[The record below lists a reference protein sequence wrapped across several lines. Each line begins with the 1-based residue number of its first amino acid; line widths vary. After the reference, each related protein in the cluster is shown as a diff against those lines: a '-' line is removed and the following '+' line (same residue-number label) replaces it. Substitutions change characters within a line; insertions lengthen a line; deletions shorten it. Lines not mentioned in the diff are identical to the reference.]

1 MEKSR
6 RHMTV
11 ILLRP
16 DGRNRTWALTRRRFF
31 LFSAGAVI
39 FAVLLVV
46 LVYAVLLQRIEY
58 MRLWDK
64 YQLMAARDIAVLS
77 PRPAGADRVPGAA
90 ELSEEMPPVVAA
102 RTASGQP
109 EQAGVGAAPVVSS
122 AVPDETPQAVEAPVR
137 LDDFR
142 LRPLQEPDS
151 WELNVQLTKTEWT
164 GEVQRGFIAI
174 MIEDAER
181 PGRYLT
187 LPPVTVVNGRPLS
200 PQAGESF
207 AIRRL
212 KPIRHEFI
220 LPESFTMREVRIL
233 IYDREG
239 HLLLE
244 RVFPVEGGSCS

>member
-31 LFSAGAVI
+31 LLSAGAVI

-46 LVYAVLLQRIEY
+46 LVYAVLLQRIDY

-90 ELSEEMPPVVAA
+90 ELPEEMPPVVAA

-109 EQAGVGAAPVVSS
+109 EQASVGAAPLVSG

-207 AIRRL
+207 TIRRL
-212 KPIRHEFI
+212 RPIRHEFS
-220 LPESFTMREVRIL
+220 LPQSFAMREVRIL
-233 IYDREG
+233 VYDHEG

-244 RVFPVEGGSCS
+244 RVFPVEGG